1 MTVWTPARQRG
12 EGVVRRSPDSARPAA
27 VLGPDGRVE
36 SFDGV
41 RLAASLR
48 RALVDSRDAGDDA
61 RVVARA
67 ADLATVI
74 ELYLTRAEQGPLVGR
89 EEVIALGR
97 RVLSEA
103 GHEAAAFA
111 YRTGRSRR
119 PSRAAPGLVASPL
132 SIAELLSDG
141 VPGSAVEQRLAGTLL
156 REHALH
162 HVMPSDAVAAQEDGW
177 VDFVPWLAGA
187 RVVDAVLPRVWL
199 ADQGG
204 GRTPRSA
211 ILGAALRPLAGL
223 VTNDLVLP
231 WDGPL
236 PGRRAAIDLGHQ
248 LVTSDPS
255 VGRVVL
261 SLPALRLRELGG
273 LLEAL
278 AGEPRA
284 RWAVRLHGPSEDPA
298 ALARLAAGNAVLEVC
313 RAAPLASCVSAAAR
327 IDLAGLAKLSGA
339 RRASAFLDLVDQA
352 ARLALRGLSA
362 WADSEPVAAARR
374 VLAPDLGVGCA
385 EQVRLQLSGWGEAR
399 RLLLGDG
406 RRARANAD
414 DLAAALGERL
424 ARLQPSSDGCAVV
437 VTASGGSTEEA
448 VDVARLASLL
458 GLYSGAPLPIPADAA
473 EHFETLL
480 VRSPSLAG
488 SGPCV

>member
-1 MTVWTPARQRG
+1 
-12 EGVVRRSPDSARPAA
+12 VRRSPDSARPAA

-36 SFDGV
+36 PFDGV
-41 RLAASLR
+41 RLAASLQ
-48 RALVDSRDAGDDA
+48 RALVDSIDACDDA
-61 RVVARA
+61 RVTARA

-74 ELYLTRAEQGPLVGR
+74 ELYLTRADQSPLVGR
-89 EEVIALGR
+89 KEVIALGR
-97 RVLSEA
+97 RVLFEA
-103 GHEAAAFA
+103 GHEAAASA
-111 YRTGRSRR
+111 YRTGRPRR
-119 PSRAAPGLVASPL
+119 PLRAAPGFVASPL
-132 SIAELLSDG
+132 SFAELLSEG
-141 VPGSAVEQRLAGTLL
+141 APGPAVEQRLAGTLL

-162 HVMPSDAVAAQEDGW
+162 HVMSSDAVAAQEDGW
-177 VDFVPWLAGA
+177 IDFRPWLAGA
-187 RVVDAVLPRVWL
+187 RVVDAVLPRAWL
-199 ADQGG
+199 TDQGG

-231 WDGPL
+231 WNGPL
-236 PGRRAAIDLGHQ
+236 PGRRAVIDLGHQ

-261 SLPALRLRELGG
+261 SLPALRLCELGG

-278 AGEPRA
+278 VGQPRA

-313 RAAPLASCVSAAAR
+313 RAAPLTGCVSAAAR
-327 IDLAGLAKLSGA
+327 INLAGLAKVVGA
-339 RRASAFLDLVDQA
+339 RKASAFLDLVDRA

-362 WADSEPVAAARR
+362 WADSEPVAAARS
-374 VLAPDLGVGCA
+374 VLAPNLGAGGV

-424 ARLQPSSDGCAVV
+424 ARLQPSSGGRTVV
-437 VTASGGSTEEA
+437 VVASGCSADEA
-448 VDVARLASLL
+448 ADVARLGSLL

-473 EHFETLL
+473 ELFEALL
-480 VRSPSLAG
+480 ARSPSLTG